1 MARTLCEIAIVL
13 ILWAETALPAGP
25 AAERAIEIGQRWELF
40 VDKYLIEQ
48 IKGEAGLR
56 LHRPAVHEVVMVHDK
71 SWEGNTCGYHT
82 VFKDT
87 HLYRMYYRG
96 WSHDSDS
103 KRQRHPAVVC
113 YAESR
118 DGIHW
123 NRPNLSLVEFNG
135 SRQNNIILEG
145 LGAHNFTPFKDTNP
159 GCAPDAR
166 YKAVARGE
174 GNDKRK
180 LFGFQSEDGIHWR
193 LIKSEPILTQG
204 AFDSQNL
211 AFWHTLRN
219 EYRCYFRD
227 FRAGVRDIKTSTS
240 KDFIHWT
247 KPVWLEYPGAPAEHL
262 YTNQIQPY
270 YRAPHIFIG
279 FPTRYIPQRGSLTE
293 GLLMTSRD
301 GETFHRW
308 AEAIIRPG
316 RNRDKW
322 HNRSNY
328 IWLGMVET
336 ESDLPGAGPEL
347 SLYSNERYET
357 DLGGKTRRY
366 TYRIDGFVSLGAS
379 FRGGEAIT
387 RSIVFEG
394 NRLLMNFST
403 SAAGSIRVEIQDA
416 GGEPIGGYA
425 LADCPQIYGDE
436 IEKVVEWN
444 GKSDL
449 SQLAGKAIRLR
460 FVLRDSNVYAFGF
473 RKRP

>member
-1 MARTLCEIAIVL
+1 
-13 ILWAETALPAGP
+13 
-25 AAERAIEIGQRWELF
+25 
-40 VDKYLIEQ
+40 
-48 IKGEAGLR
+48 
-56 LHRPAVHEVVMVHDK
+56 
-71 SWEGNTCGYHT
+71 
-82 VFKDT
+82 
-87 HLYRMYYRG
+87 
-96 WSHDSDS
+96 
-103 KRQRHPAVVC
+103 
-113 YAESR
+113 
-118 DGIHW
+118 
-123 NRPNLSLVEFNG
+123 
-135 SRQNNIILEG
+135 
-145 LGAHNFTPFKDTNP
+145 
-159 GCAPDAR
+159 
-166 YKAVARGE
+166 
-174 GNDKRK
+174 
-180 LFGFQSEDGIHWR
+180 
-193 LIKSEPILTQG
+193 
-204 AFDSQNL
+204 
-211 AFWHTLRN
+211 
-219 EYRCYFRD
+219 
-227 FRAGVRDIKTSTS
+227 
-240 KDFIHWT
+240 
-247 KPVWLEYPGAPAEHL
+247 
-262 YTNQIQPY
+262 
-270 YRAPHIFIG
+270 
-279 FPTRYIPQRGSLTE
+279 
-293 GLLMTSRD
+293 MTSRD